1 MPILLTTH
9 IKALRERIA
18 EAEWQDEPADCLRL
32 QLALAVEA
40 HERGEVW
47 HVPF

>member
-1 MPILLTTH
+1 MPVLLTTH
-9 IKALRERIA
+9 IKTLREKIA
-18 EAEWQDEPADCLRL
+18 EAEWQDEPANHLRL
-32 QLALAVEA
+32 QLDLALKA

>member
-1 MPILLTTH
+1 MVILLTTH

-18 EAEWQDEPADCLRL
+18 EAEWQDEPVDTLRL
-32 QLALAVEA
+32 QLSIALAE

>member
-1 MPILLTTH
+1 MPVLLTTH
-9 IKALRERIA
+9 IKALREKIA
-18 EAEWQDEPADCLRL
+18 EAEWQDEPANHLRL
-32 QLALAVEA
+32 QLDLALAA

>member
-18 EAEWQDEPADCLRL
+18 EAEWQDEPADALRL
-32 QLALAVEA
+32 QLSLALAA